1 MQDIALIETDFVPPG
16 TVLRVEVLGFPPLAV
31 VNVEGQFFVC
41 DDTCSHGQAS
51 LSDGVVEGHAHA
63 ALAPGHGGRRRQR
76 ARQRVH
82 RHARAGA
89 GTSVRPAVCF
99 AEAAVQMHNRLHTTQ
114 A

>member
-51 LSDGVVEGHAHA
+51 LSDGVVEGHAIECPWHNATFCLRTGA
-63 ALAPGHGGRRRQR
+63 ALSA
-76 ARQRVH
+76 
-82 RHARAGA
+82 
-89 GTSVRPAVCF
+89 PAVIAITTYPAHVRDGQVCISPPTI
-99 AEAAVQMHNRLHTTQ
+99 AA
-114 A
+114 